1 MIKLLSKYMDQVQSE
16 KGIGSIRSVFKIY
29 FLEKTLHLKGPVKG
43 AVSCSDM
50 MSDMMRSGS
59 VLSDMYRTYICK

>member
-1 MIKLLSKYMDQVQSE
+1 MKKALAQLDQLIKFIFSK
-16 KGIGSIRSVFKIY
+16 
-29 FLEKTLHLKGPVKG
+29 KTLHLKGPVKG

-59 VLSDMYRTYICK
+59 VLSDIYGTYICK